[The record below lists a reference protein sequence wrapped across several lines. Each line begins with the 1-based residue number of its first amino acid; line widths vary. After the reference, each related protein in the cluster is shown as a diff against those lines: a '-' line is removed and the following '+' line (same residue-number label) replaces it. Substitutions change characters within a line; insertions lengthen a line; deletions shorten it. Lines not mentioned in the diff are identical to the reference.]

1 MRQSTAIGVFV
12 ALAAICANAEAA
24 QKRCIDSLNPPGESY
39 EPTSE
44 AEKTYLTENQCE
56 ALNSR
61 ELRLRLFEIPQ
72 EGEDPMSLSVGA
84 KNLGGMLRFK
94 IPFSF

>member
-1 MRQSTAIGVFV
+1 MIGVLV
-12 ALAAICANAEAA
+12 ALAAISATAEAA
-24 QKRCIDSLNPPGESY
+24 QKRCFDSLNLPGETY
-39 EPTSE
+39 EPTTE
-44 AEKTYLTENQCE
+44 AEKTQLTENQCE

-72 EGEDPMSLSVGA
+72 ESEDPMSLSVGA
-84 KNLGGMLRFK
+84 KNLGGVLRFK